1 MEFFVHITGSAPLA
15 DGPEV
20 VNLAQKSAYETAL
33 ALLREGIGVVA
44 LVGAS
49 PNPSTAPFDDEIIR
63 AAADHV
69 RETGEAGTAIR
80 TVRHRTKWMTRI
92 GEPTKTCLDQLDGRM
107 EGETI
112 ADDAYTGGTIRDYQ
126 ARLSDGAIVIG
137 GYRGVKE
144 TADIMLAAHPRKPV
158 DEIFVRGLSS
168 GLPEDVRDLID
179 ESRSWN
185 SEADQRTVI
194 SELDCAKVAHRI
206 ASRMKESLHERAN
219 TPQTVVHPRRSRGK
233 LATLGRGIWRNI
245 AESQLS
251 MWISNALRAVSLMKA
266 DGGSG

>member
-1 MEFFVHITGSAPLA
+1 METFVHITGSAPLA

-20 VNLAQKSAYETAL
+20 VSLAQKSAYETAR

-49 PNPSTAPFDDEIIR
+49 PNPSTAAFDDEIVR

-69 RETGEAGTAIR
+69 RETSGSGIVIR
-80 TVRHRTKWMTRI
+80 TVRHRTKWMARI
-92 GEPTKTCLDQLDGRM
+92 GESAKECLDRLDSRV

-112 ADDAYTGGTIRDYQ
+112 ADDAYTGGTIREYQ

-144 TADIMLAAHPRKPV
+144 TADIMLAAQPRKPV
-158 DEIFVRGLSS
+158 DEIFVKGLSS
-168 GLPEDVRDLID
+168 GLPEDVRDIID

-194 SELDCAKVAHRI
+194 SELDCGKVAQRI
-206 ASRMKESLHERAN
+206 ASRMKESLREHAN
-219 TPQTVVHPRRSRGK
+219 TPQTAAHPRRSKRK
-233 LATLGRGIWRNI
+233 LATLGRGTWRHI
-245 AESQLS
+245 TESQLA
-251 MWISNALRAVSLMKA
+251 MWISNALRAISLMKP